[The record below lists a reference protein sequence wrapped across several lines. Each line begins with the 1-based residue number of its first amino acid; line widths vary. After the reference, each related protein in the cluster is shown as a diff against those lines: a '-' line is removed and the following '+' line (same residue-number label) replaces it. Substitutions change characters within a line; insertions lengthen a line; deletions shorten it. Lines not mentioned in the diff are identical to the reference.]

1 MQTFQKESLYFAS
14 QGGIICLKNKN
25 QYNIGMLFEKVPCW
39 DSLLENSRA
48 KGNYTTLVSFL
59 VPEI

>member
-14 QGGIICLKNKN
+14 QGGICLKNKN
-25 QYNIGMLFEKVPCW
+25 QYNIGMLFGKVPCW

-48 KGNYTTLVSFL
+48 EGNYTTLVSFL